1 MKKQKPEQLP
11 LSNLHAERNALEG
24 LIPSSPLP
32 SLPLFECAEEA
43 KQREIEKEFMK
54 KQEGLL

>member
-1 MKKQKPEQLP
+1 MKKQKPIQPQL
-11 LSNLHAERNALEG
+11 NLHAERNAMEG

-32 SLPLFECAEEA
+32 SLPLFEASEEA
-43 KQREIEKEFMK
+43 RQREIEKEFMK